1 MVGGVAERGAAAA
14 APVHLGR
21 LLTTS
26 LPARYVCRVIAGHL
40 FHRYFR
46 VVAANTDALR
56 DEVYRL
62 RYEVYC
68 RELGYEDPSAFPD
81 GREIDAHDAHALH
94 CLLLHR
100 PSGVYAGCVRLVRPD
115 PLAPAAPLPFEK
127 VCAGRLWPSGLE
139 TVTAERSRI
148 GEISRLA
155 VPARFRRRQGEKG
168 SPGGVLPEK
177 GKAGRGRRTPP
188 IALGL
193 YLAAAAAGL
202 REGLEG
208 VFALMEPKLARR
220 LHGYGIHFRQVGEA
234 VEHRGERAPFY
245 IDRAGLYAHIS
256 PLVRGLLEVVQRDLE
271 KGSN

>member
-1 MVGGVAERGAAAA
+1 MVSTPTG
-14 APVHLGR
+14 LGR
-21 LLTTS
+21 LLSTS
-26 LPARYVCRVIAGHL
+26 PPARYVCRVLAGHL

-46 VVAANTDALR
+46 VVAADTDALR

-68 RELGYEDPSAFPD
+68 RELGYEDPSAFGD
-81 GREIDAHDAHALH
+81 GREVDAHDAHALH
-94 CLLLHR
+94 CLLRHR

-115 PLAPAAPLPFEK
+115 PRALDAPLPFEK
-127 VCAGRLWPSGLE
+127 VCAGHLWPGALE
-139 TVTAERSRI
+139 TVTAGRSQV

-155 VPARFRRRQGEKG
+155 VPARFRRRQGERG
-168 SPGGVLPEK
+168 TPGGVLPER

-202 REGLEG
+202 CEGLEG
-208 VFALMEPKLARR
+208 VFALMEPRLARR
-220 LHGYGIHFRQVGEA
+220 LHGYGIHFRQVGDA

-245 IDRAGLYAHIS
+245 IDREALYAHIS